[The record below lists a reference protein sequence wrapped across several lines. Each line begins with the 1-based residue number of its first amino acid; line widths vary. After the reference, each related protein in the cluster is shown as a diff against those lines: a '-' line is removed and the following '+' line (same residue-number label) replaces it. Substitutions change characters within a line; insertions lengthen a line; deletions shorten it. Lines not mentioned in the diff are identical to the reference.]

1 MTSMLTSLP
10 HDVVVYY
17 YNLIPRPRQC
27 RLARAGRGLF
37 AVRPGGDE
45 RTEDEDD
52 AARPNPVD
60 ERVQEDAECGRV
72 GARRLPVDQDDVE
85 VLRDGRAG
93 RRDGH
98 RLAGALV

>member
-1 MTSMLTSLP
+1 MDSRVNSNAT
-10 HDVVVYY
+10 
-17 YNLIPRPRQC
+17 NLLISCNGNHRP
-27 RLARAGRGLF
+27 ARAGRGLF

-45 RTEDEDD
+45 RAEDEDD

-72 GARRLPVDQDDVE
+72 GTRRLPVDQDDVE
-85 VLRDGRAG
+85 VLGDGRSG
-93 RRDGH
+93 RGDGH